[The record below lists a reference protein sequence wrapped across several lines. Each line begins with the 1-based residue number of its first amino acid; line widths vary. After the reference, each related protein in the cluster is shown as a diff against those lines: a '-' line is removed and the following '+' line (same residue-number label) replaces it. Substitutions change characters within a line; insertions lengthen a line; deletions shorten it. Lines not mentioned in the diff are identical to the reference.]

1 MLSTA
6 SRWMLPF
13 ALLLA
18 LAPARAAAQQD
29 DVAQLLAGAVAEY
42 DGGNYAEAYALFLR
56 VHQLQPTAR
65 TERALG
71 KTAFELR
78 RYRESIEWLEA
89 SLADQRSPLT
99 PEMRTELEALLARAR
114 ASVGRFTIHTNVRGA
129 TIEIDGAP
137 AESAAV
143 QFDLGDHEV
152 VARAEGYEPATRRIT
167 VHGGENETVELVLVR
182 ARAAVQG
189 GGGATI
195 AREDPGAV
203 LRQIGWVSLVSGV
216 ALGIGGAVAHG
227 VWADTVSRLNANLE
241 SGACAADPT
250 TEDVLPGSAPQ
261 CFDQQSR
268 YRLALPF
275 IFVGYIGGGALIAT
289 GLGLILGA
297 PGPSVERAAG
307 LSCDP
312 FADVGVRCQLRF

>member
-6 SRWMLPF
+6 SRWTLP
-13 ALLLA
+13 LLLVLA
-18 LAPARAAAQQD
+18 LAPARAAAQRD
-29 DVAQLLAGAVAEY
+29 DVAQLLAGAVTEY

-65 TERALG
+65 TARALG
-71 KTAFELR
+71 KTSFELR
-78 RYRESIEWLEA
+78 RYREAVEWLEA

-99 PEMRTELEALLARAR
+99 AEMRTELEALLARAR
-114 ASVGRFTIHTNVRGA
+114 ASVGRFTIHANVHGA
-129 TIEIDGAP
+129 TVEVDGAP
-137 AESAAV
+137 AASAV
-143 QFDLGDHEV
+143 MQFDIGDHEI
-152 VARAEGYEPATRRIT
+152 VARAEGYEPQTRRLT
-167 VHGGENETVELVLVR
+167 VHGGEDETVELVLVR
-182 ARAAVQG
+182 ARAAGQ

-203 LRQIGWVSLVSGV
+203 LRQIGWVSLISGV

-227 VWADTVSRLNANLE
+227 IWADTVSRLNANLD
-241 SGACAADPT
+241 SGACTADPT
-250 TEDVLPGSAPQ
+250 TESVLAGSPAE

-297 PGPSVERAAG
+297 PRASIERAAA

-312 FADVGVRCQLRF
+312 FADLGVSCQLRF